1 MLYQPIL
8 YTTKLTRQFE
18 KAKSFL
24 NKNPQIPLREQHI
37 QHQVHGGGR
46 ISSLSKDVS
55 IAGEYPLTKATLK
68 SVATAIPWPKQR
80 LEGKSRILAESGIEY
95 RLAVPVPV
103 SRHGKE
109 TQNLVER
116 C

>member
-37 QHQVHGGGR
+37 QHQVHGGQNFTLEQGR
-46 ISSLSKDVS
+46 Q
-55 IAGEYPLTKATLK
+55 YC
-68 SVATAIPWPKQR
+68 R
-80 LEGKSRILAESGIEY
+80 R
-95 RLAVPVPV
+95 VPAHQSNVEIR
-103 SRHGKE
+103 RHGNPLAK
-109 TQNLVER
+109 TTP
-116 C
+116 